1 MTTTTTPSP
10 LDASLRRLLA
20 VIRNMS
26 DGFTLGTQTADIA
39 RTLDMPEA
47 FIEALFVSARTR
59 GLLKPTYAGRGR
71 VRWTVSA
78 TGDRFLEQGEHH
90 TTESSARS

>member
-1 MTTTTTPSP
+1 MTTTTSPSP

-20 VIRNMS
+20 VIRDMS
-26 DGFTLGTQTADIA
+26 DGFALGAQTAEVA
-39 RTLDMPEA
+39 RTLDVPDA

-59 GLLKPTYAGRGR
+59 GLLKPIYAGRGR

-78 TGDRFLEQGEHH
+78 TGDRFLEHGENQP
-90 TTESSARS
+90 TESPAGP